1 MPGAESH
8 IVAASI
14 GQARRTTF
22 KLLREFIEDGP
33 NADDYRISES
43 SFACHVRHKESNT
56 RVSVLA
62 SSGKTSQG
70 LVRCPWLFA
79 DEPGS
84 WETTGGH
91 LLHEAIQTAQG
102 KPGYGPAGD
111 LHRDAGAG
119 HERVVARP
127 RVRRVARVDARHGAP
142 R

>member
-1 MPGAESH
+1 MLNLQPFQRRFLSAALKPGIRTSALSLPRGNGKSTLVAWLASRALTPGDALFVPGAESH

-22 KLLREFIEDGP
+22 KLLREFIEGGP

-70 LVRCPWLFA
+70 SGPVPVAVR
-79 DEPGS
+79 
-84 WETTGGH
+84 
-91 LLHEAIQTAQG
+91 
-102 KPGYGPAGD
+102 
-111 LHRDAGAG
+111 
-119 HERVVARP
+119 
-127 RVRRVARVDARHGAP
+127 
-142 R
+142 